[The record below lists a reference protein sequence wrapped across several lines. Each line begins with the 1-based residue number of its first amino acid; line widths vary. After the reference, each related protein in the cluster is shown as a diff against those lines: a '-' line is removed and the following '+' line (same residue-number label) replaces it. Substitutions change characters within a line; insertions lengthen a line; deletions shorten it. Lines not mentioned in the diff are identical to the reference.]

1 MCRMVVYHE
10 VYFLLAVLVSKLL
23 FEQRQEQ
30 SEVDIVGRVVN
41 LTEHVLL

>member
-1 MCRMVVYHE
+1 MCRVVVYAE

-23 FEQRQEQ
+23 LKQRQEQ

-41 LTEHVLL
+41 LAEHVLI

>member
-1 MCRMVVYHE
+1 MCRMVVYAE
-10 VYFLLAVLVSKLL
+10 VYFLLVVLVSKLL

>member
-1 MCRMVVYHE
+1 MCRVVVYAE

-23 FEQRQEQ
+23 FKQRQEQ

>member
-1 MCRMVVYHE
+1 MVVYAE
-10 VYFLLAVLVSKLL
+10 VYFLLVVLVSKLL